1 MENYCKGL
9 LFGMFAGACIGMV
22 VVARNKKLSKKINEG
37 YEMAI
42 DKAEDI
48 KEFIE
53 EKKEDSEKFFSTKGD
68 CVCVEDDEKEV
79 EKNFYKKAKN
89 K

>member
-22 VVARNKKLSKKINEG
+22 VVARNKKLCKKINEG
-37 YEMAI
+37 YEMAV
-42 DKAEDI
+42 DKVEDI
-48 KEFIE
+48 KEVIE
-53 EKKEDSEKFFSTKGD
+53 EKKENDIFGSSKSGECYGN
-68 CVCVEDDEKEV
+68 CDEKDD
-79 EKNFYKKAKN
+79 KNNFYKKPKN

>member
-37 YEMAI
+37 YEMAM

-53 EKKEDSEKFFSTKGD
+53 EKKEESDCFSDSKACYQASEAF
-68 CVCVEDDEKEV
+68 EKED
-79 EKNFYKKAKN
+79 KNNFYKKPKN